1 MALCGE
7 KWKKVVN
14 LFRGI
19 NAVNLDVKG
28 RISMPKKYRQ
38 DTLDA
43 ADGKMVVTI
52 DTDAP
57 CLLLYT
63 LSEWERIESKLQQLP
78 SFNPAALRIQR
89 LLIGHAM
96 EVDMDTQGRLLL
108 PGLLRDHAKLDKNV
122 ILVGQGNK
130 FEIWSQEQ
138 WDAQRDGWLK
148 QGVSSV
154 DNRSELPGM
163 LDDLSV

>member
-1 MALCGE
+1 MGICGE

-19 NAVNLDVKG
+19 NAVNLDTKG
-28 RISMPKKYRQ
+28 RIAMPKKYRQ

-63 LSEWERIESKLQQLP
+63 LNEWERIESKLQQLP
-78 SFNPAALRIQR
+78 SFNPAARRIQR

-96 EVDMDTQGRLLL
+96 EVDMDAQGRLLL

-130 FEIWSQEQ
+130 FEIWSQQQ
-138 WDAQRDGWLK
+138 WDAERESWLK
-148 QGVSSV
+148 EGVSSV
-154 DNRSELPGM
+154 DNKDELPGM

>member
-1 MALCGE
+1 MTISGE
-7 KWKKVVN
+7 KWEKVVN

-19 NAVNLDVKG
+19 NAVNLDTKG
-28 RISMPKKYRQ
+28 RIAMPKKYRQ

-63 LSEWERIESKLQQLP
+63 LNEWERIESKLQQLP
-78 SFNPAALRIQR
+78 SFNPAARRIQR

-96 EVDMDTQGRLLL
+96 EVDMDAQGRLLL
-108 PGLLRDHAKLDKNV
+108 PGLLRDHAGLDKNI

-130 FEIWSQEQ
+130 FEIWSQQQ
-138 WDAQRDGWLK
+138 WDAERESWLK
-148 QGVSSV
+148 EGVSSINNK
-154 DNRSELPGM
+154 DELPGM

>member
-1 MALCGE
+1 MTISGE
-7 KWKKVVN
+7 KWEKVVN

-19 NAVNLDVKG
+19 NAVNLDTKG
-28 RISMPKKYRQ
+28 RIAMPKKYRQ

-63 LSEWERIESKLQQLP
+63 LNEWERIESKLQQLP
-78 SFNPAALRIQR
+78 SFNPAARRIQR

-96 EVDMDTQGRLLL
+96 EVDMDAQGRLLL
-108 PGLLRDHAKLDKNV
+108 PGLLRDHAGLDKNI

-130 FEIWSQEQ
+130 FEIWSQQQ
-138 WDAQRDGWLK
+138 WDSERESWLK
-148 QGVSSV
+148 EGVSSINNK
-154 DNRSELPGM
+154 DELPGM